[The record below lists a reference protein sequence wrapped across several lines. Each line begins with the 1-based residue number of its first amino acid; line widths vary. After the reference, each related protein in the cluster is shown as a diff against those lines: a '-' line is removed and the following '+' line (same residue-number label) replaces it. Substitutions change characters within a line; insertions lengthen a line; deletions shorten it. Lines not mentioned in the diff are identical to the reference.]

1 VVATADY
8 GAAERDSGGLACGL
22 AVRARTLLCWRRLCG
37 IIGHMPGQRYV
48 FLDFEELGLCV
59 VVAAGTAVVYQQ
71 QYGGTACRQGQVEGY
86 LLPVYGVPAGGCDEA
101 LAMLRE
107 IFERDL
113 GGAGWRGGAL
123 PGRLMT
129 RLRGAVEKIAV
140 EESGQTAGDLRS
152 REQKP
157 LVLDESR
164 LGEMDEAWVPVIT
177 ADGPGLLVWNNS
189 D

>member
-1 VVATADY
+1 MPH
-8 GAAERDSGGLACGL
+8 GAYAAGQLGGDPTACGL
-22 AVRARTLLCWRRLCG
+22 AARTETLLCWRRLCG

-48 FLDFEELGLCV
+48 FLDFEELRLCV
-59 VVAAGTAVVYQQ
+59 VVAAETAVVYQQ
-71 QYGGTACRQGQVEGY
+71 QHGGTACMQGRVEGY
-86 LLPVYGVPAGGCDEA
+86 LLPVQGGPAGDCGEA

-123 PGRLMT
+123 PGQLMA
-129 RLRGAVEKIAV
+129 RLRGAVDKIAV
-140 EESGQTAGDLRS
+140 EESGQTAGDVLS
-152 REQKP
+152 RELKP

-177 ADGPGLLVWNNS
+177 ADGPGLLVWSNS

>member
-1 VVATADY
+1 
-8 GAAERDSGGLACGL
+8 
-22 AVRARTLLCWRRLCG
+22 
-37 IIGHMPGQRYV
+37 MPGRRYV
-48 FLDFEELGLCV
+48 FLDFEALRLCV
-59 VVAAGTAVVYQQ
+59 VVAAETAVVYQQ
-71 QYGGTACRQGQVEGY
+71 QYGGTACMQGQVEGY
-86 LLPVYGVPAGGCDEA
+86 LLPVHGGPASHCGEA

-123 PGRLMT
+123 PGPLMA

-140 EESGQTAGDLRS
+140 EQSGQTAGDLLS
-152 REQKP
+152 REHKP

-164 LGEMDEAWVPVIT
+164 LGEMDEARIPVIT
-177 ADGPGLLVWNNS
+177 PDGPGLLVWNNS